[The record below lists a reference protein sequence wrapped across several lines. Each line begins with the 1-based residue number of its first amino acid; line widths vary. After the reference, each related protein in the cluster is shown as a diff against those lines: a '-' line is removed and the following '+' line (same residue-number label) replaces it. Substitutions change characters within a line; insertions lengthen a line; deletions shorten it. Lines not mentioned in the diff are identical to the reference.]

1 MRGQP
6 WREATAGEPRVVRVG
21 VPEHRSRKDGPPRS
35 WRGPRMRQTGCG
47 GEDGSLNGTK
57 VRLRCV
63 HLLPQVPAVTGAGSC
78 VDHPSCSTLSSPVGI
93 RVRTL
98 LGDACAGKCQALSNA
113 QHTPPPAGH
122 QCLYFPGD
130 RLVHHK

>member
-6 WREATAGEPRVVRVG
+6 WREATAGGPRVVRVG
-21 VPEHRSRKDGPPRS
+21 VPEHKSRKDGPPRS

-63 HLLPQVPAVTGAGSC
+63 HLLPQVPAVTGGWKLRGPSLLLHSELPRGDQGANTAG
-78 VDHPSCSTLSSPVGI
+78 
-93 RVRTL
+93 
-98 LGDACAGKCQALSNA
+98 
-113 QHTPPPAGH
+113 
-122 QCLYFPGD
+122 
-130 RLVHHK
+130 